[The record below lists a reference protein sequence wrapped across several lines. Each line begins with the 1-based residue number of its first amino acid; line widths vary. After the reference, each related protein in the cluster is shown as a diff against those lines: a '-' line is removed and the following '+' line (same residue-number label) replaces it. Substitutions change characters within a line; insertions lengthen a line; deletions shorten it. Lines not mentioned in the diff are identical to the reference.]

1 MQLEAKKLLTDI
13 RDAADSVAQFA
24 AGKTLADFSGDK
36 LLRSAIYFQ
45 FVVIG
50 EALTQL
56 RALEKQPRSG
66 SPNIGASSVFATRSS
81 TATPRSTMK
90 LPGAS
95 LPINCLFLQQEV
107 TGLLAE

>member
-50 EALTQL
+50 EALT
-56 RALEKQPRSG
+56 
-66 SPNIGASSVFATRSS
+66 
-81 TATPRSTMK
+81 
-90 LPGAS
+90 
-95 LPINCLFLQQEV
+95 
-107 TGLLAE
+107 